1 MGKQP
6 FSVLMACYRGDVPEQ
21 LEASLRSVTTGQ
33 TRRPDEV
40 VLVVDGPLP
49 PDLDA
54 ALGAAAAGS
63 PVPVVVH
70 RLPVNGGLGRALNA
84 GLAVC
89 RNDIVAR
96 QDADDISRP
105 DRFERQVAVI
115 EHGADIVG
123 SALTEFSSDP
133 EAPDGV
139 TRVPPLRPEAIRRDA
154 RFHQPFFHPTV
165 VFRRSAVQ
173 AVGGYEHVASLED
186 YWLFARMIQAG
197 AVLANL
203 PEPLVSYRIGGG
215 AYARRGGARILR
227 SELDLQ
233 RRFRRLGF
241 TTRAQFLR
249 NVALR
254 GAYRLVPEDLRR
266 TAYRRF
272 LAQRGHR

>member
-1 MGKQP
+1 MGAEP

-21 LEASLRSVTTGQ
+21 LTASLRSVTTDQ

-49 PDLDA
+49 PALDA
-54 ALGAAAAGS
+54 ALETAAAAS

-70 RLPVNGGLGRALNA
+70 RLPVNGGLGPALNA
-84 GLAVC
+84 GLSVC

-105 DRFERQVAVI
+105 ERFERQVRVV
-115 EHGADIVG
+115 EEGADLVG
-123 SALTEFSSDP
+123 SALTEFTDDP
-133 EAPDGV
+133 DAPDGV
-139 TRVPPLRPEAIRRDA
+139 TRVPPLRPQAIRRDA

-165 VFRRSAVQ
+165 VFRRSAVR
-173 AVGGYEHVASLED
+173 AAGGYEHIASLED
-186 YWLFARMIQAG
+186 YWLFARMIHAG
-197 AVLANL
+197 AEVANL
-203 PEPLVSYRIGGG
+203 PEPLVAYGIGGG
-215 AYARRGGARILR
+215 AYARRGGLAILR

-241 TTRAQFLR
+241 TTRAQLVR
-249 NVALR
+249 NVAVR
-254 GAYRLVPEDLRR
+254 GGYRLVPENLRR
-266 TAYRRF
+266 AAYRRF